1 MEEIFKVAVRNLSH
15 HKLRTGLTMLGVII
29 GIGAIVALVSL
40 GGALTSSIDEQF
52 EQLGSKR
59 IIVSPKMSVGF
70 GAPSGTI
77 GLKDRDVDI
86 VKRVKGVQHAIP
98 ILYKTLPIEFNDEIT
113 TSAIMGMPLSE
124 SNKFFS
130 DVQGFEIAEGRMI
143 KTGERSSI
151 VIGSKIATDIFS
163 KEIRLRSKLSILG
176 HDVRVVGIMES
187 TGNTQDDTGILMD
200 ISFLQEITNS
210 SDEITFIFGNVFS
223 NPEEVAQDIEDKL
236 NDVYNNEVFEVQTVE
251 QLVEQINSIFSIIS
265 IVFLGIASISLVV
278 AGIGIMNTMLMTV
291 IERTKEIGIMK
302 AIGATNK
309 RILIIFL
316 TESAI
321 VGIFGGAIGVAIGY
335 LLSGSFTAIGS
346 SFIGVALKISIDPL
360 LVAGAIG
367 FSALVGMISGTYP
380 AYRASQL
387 DPVDALRYE

>member
-40 GGALTSSIDEQF
+40 GGALTDSIDEQF

-59 IIVSPKMSVGF
+59 FIVMPKMTMSLGPPGGSVML
-70 GAPSGTI
+70 T
-77 GLKDRDVDI
+77 DRDVDT
-86 VKRVKGVQHAIP
+86 VERVKGVKHAIP
-98 ILYKTLPIEFNDEIT
+98 ILYKMLPVEFNEEAR
-113 TSAIMGMPLSE
+113 SLGIMGMPLGEAS
-124 SNKFFS
+124 KFFD
-130 DVQGFEIAEGRMI
+130 DVMGFEMKEGRML
-143 KTGERSSI
+143 KTGERSSV
-151 VIGSKIATDIFS
+151 VIGGKLATDVFS
-163 KEIRLRSKLSILG
+163 EEVRLRSKIEVMG
-176 HDVRVVGIMES
+176 HSLKVVGIMEEI
-187 TGNTQDDTGILMD
+187 GNTQDDTGIMID
-200 ISFLQEITNS
+200 IDFLQEITNS
-210 SDEITFIFGNVFS
+210 SDEITMIFGSVFS
-223 NPEEVAQDIEDKL
+223 NPEETAQKIDDKMD
-236 NDVYNNEVFEVQTVE
+236 DVYNNDIFDVQTVE
-251 QLVEQINSIFSIIS
+251 QLADQISSVFSIIS
-265 IVFLGIASISLVV
+265 VVFLGIASISLIV

-309 RILIIFL
+309 RILVIFL

-321 VGIFGGAIGVAIGY
+321 VGILGGAVGVGIGY
-335 LLSGSFTAIGS
+335 LLSIAFTSVGS
-346 SFIGVALKISIDPL
+346 SFIGISMNVTIDPL

-367 FSALVGMISGTYP
+367 FSAFVGMISGTYP